1 MSTVIDPRWQ
11 PAAAADYRAL
21 RAEAYAAVEQ
31 LARDQW
37 TDYNAHDPG
46 ITLLE
51 HLADALAELGYRG
64 SFDVADLLTDAGG
77 GIDYRQPFFTA
88 RHILTNAPVTNDDYR
103 RLLIDSLGLSN
114 AWVIC
119 KACACGPAPYPDCTD
134 GELTFAPRWRLRPS
148 QRPDEHEP
156 AIIIRGFTDVLIQ
169 FAPDAELG
177 NLNTD
182 RVEGQLLLPDGSG
195 GSVAID
201 AELRFPEWRD
211 LSPAAYRLA
220 GDPGATLTAWSID
233 RFSRD
238 RTNSEPVDADDL
250 RRGLRD
256 IFFLDLSLEFTAG
269 GQTINL
275 QLPEVTLRLWKR
287 ADLPAGTDGAT
298 LTGLLEAGNLID
310 TYHRKLQVRAQKL
323 AETETLLHDNRKVGE
338 DFCRYDRIRAEDV
351 AVCADLHLRA
361 GADVELTLARF
372 YRTLELLL
380 NPQVPFRSLPD
391 MEAAGYATEAIFDG
405 PALQQGFILQDD
417 LDASVLRSRV
427 FVSDLIN
434 ALMDIEGVL
443 AIEAL
448 RFTVYDAEGRP
459 VAPAHDWCIPVS
471 AGHYPTLYLAA
482 SQVMVYK
489 DGLPL
494 LPRRAELTAVLNQ
507 LRAQDRALALPVSRL
522 DYPVPTGTH
531 RTRPGFLPVQRTLPA
546 TYGLSLEG
554 LPDNASDRRV
564 AQARQLAAYLI
575 PLEVITASTADQLTY
590 FGDLFSTDEGVS
602 TTYRVPD
609 LFDTGE
615 PLEHLQDLLAG
626 PANARDTLAGLLERE
641 DEFTTRRNRFL
652 DHLLARFGESMQDYT
667 LLIHDQTTR
676 QAYGPEKLIQD
687 KVRFLRFLP
696 EISARRGIG
705 IHYRLEDGVCGYR
718 NRSGLGE
725 RIRRLLGM
733 EDVRAYF
740 RLAIE
745 KSPPGWKVAYTLTH
759 PSTDTELLTDVAVG
773 ESYPTAQEAQAAAWS
788 AIEWVVERGTDAA
801 HYRTDG
807 GSTFLTGPEG
817 DDLAELPAG
826 VTADDLRTFL
836 ADTLLR
842 ERLYVVE
849 HLLLRPKF
857 PGDALMDVCLAD
869 DCDHRGMEDP
879 YSFRITYLLPA
890 DVAPFSED
898 MDLRRYADRL
908 IRRETP
914 VHLLP
919 KLCWISDAKGES
931 EYTPEELDALLA
943 TCRCPVPDELARQLS
958 RFEAAWCPWLTANA
972 AFAWPEIND
981 ELEAAVLD
989 WLPQSATLSQG
1000 RLLLGYFGERYRA
1013 YVSRLVDN
1021 DDDLAGPAATWMDE
1035 VWPDFT
1041 ADLDLLRTR
1050 DPALTSAWGLPDA
1063 ARLNALRDLLTGF
1076 YTEWFAVSALL
1087 HRLLR
1092 VFQGLRSAYPVAT
1105 LHDCDDGDDENPV
1118 RLDQTTLG
1126 TF

>member
-1 MSTVIDPRWQ
+1 MSTVIDPRT
-11 PAAAADYRAL
+11 PPPPAADYTAL

-31 LARDQW
+31 LARGRW

-51 HLADALAELGYRG
+51 HLADALAEIGYRG

-77 GIDYRQPFFTA
+77 SVDYRQPFFTA
-88 RHILTNAPVTNDDYR
+88 RRILTSAPVTNDDYR

-134 GELTFAPRWRLRPS
+134 GQLTYAPRWRLRP
-148 QRPDEHEP
+148 QERPDEHEP
-156 AIIIRGFTDVLIQ
+156 AVVLRGFTDALLQ

-182 RVEGQLLLPDGSG
+182 RVDGQLLLADGTG

-220 GDPGATLTAWSID
+220 GDPAAALTSWSID

-256 IFFLDLSLEFTAG
+256 IFFLDLTLEITVG
-269 GQTINL
+269 PQTVSL
-275 QLPEVTLRLWKR
+275 QLPEVTLRLWR
-287 ADLPAGTDGAT
+287 RGAVPSTTDGSA
-298 LTGLLEAGNLID
+298 LIDLLEAGNLVD
-310 TYHRKLQVRAQKL
+310 TYHRKLQTRARKL
-323 AETETLLHDNRKVGE
+323 AESEALLHGNRKVGE
-338 DFCRYDRIRAEDV
+338 DFCRFDRIRAEDV
-351 AVCADLHLRA
+351 AVCADLHLRPD
-361 GADVELTLARF
+361 ADVELTLARF
-372 YRTLELLL
+372 YRTLERLL
-380 NPQVPFRSLPD
+380 NPRVPFRSLQE
-391 MEAAGYATEAIFDG
+391 MEAAGYPTEAIFDG

-417 LDASVLRSRV
+417 LDNSVLRSRV
-427 FVSDLIN
+427 YVSDLIN
-434 ALMDIEGVL
+434 ALMDIEGVT

-471 AGHYPTLYLAA
+471 AGHYPELYLAA

-494 LPRRAELTAVLNQ
+494 LPRRSELHAILNQ
-507 LRAQDRALALPVSRL
+507 LRAEDRALALPVNQL

-531 RTRPGFLPVQRTLPA
+531 RAAPDYLPVQRTLPV
-546 TYGLSLEG
+546 TYGLSVEG
-554 LPDNASDRRV
+554 LPDHVSDRRR
-564 AQARQLAAYLI
+564 AQARQLAAYLL
-575 PLEVITASTADQLTY
+575 PLEVITAATADQLTH
-590 FGDLFSTDEGVS
+590 FGDLFSTDEAVAA
-602 TTYRVPD
+602 TYHLPQ
-609 LFDTGE
+609 LFGSGE
-615 PLEHLQDLLAG
+615 PLEHLQDLLTD
-626 PANARDTLAGLLERE
+626 PANAADTLAGLLERE
-641 DEFTTRRNRFL
+641 DEFTDRRNRFL
-652 DHLLARFGESMQDYT
+652 DHLLARFGENMQDYT

-676 QAYGPEKLIQD
+676 QAYGPDKLIRD

-696 EISARRGIG
+696 EISARRGTG
-705 IHYRLEDGVCGYR
+705 IHYRLGDGVCGYR

-740 RLAIE
+740 RLSIDR
-745 KSPPGWKVAYTLTH
+745 SPEGWQVTYTLTH
-759 PSTDTELLTDVAVG
+759 PDTDDPLLEDTAVPG
-773 ESYPTAQEAQAAAWS
+773 SYPTAQEAGAAAWQ
-788 AIEWVVERGTDAA
+788 AIEGVIERGGDAA

-807 GSTFLTGPEG
+807 GNTFLTAADGS
-817 DDLAELPAG
+817 DLAQLAAG
-826 VTADDLRTFL
+826 VTAEALRTFL
-836 ADTLLR
+836 NQRLLR

-869 DCDHRGMEDP
+869 DCNHQGLQDP
-879 YSFRITYLLPA
+879 YSFRLTYLLPA
-890 DVAPFSED
+890 DAAPFSED

-931 EYTPEELDALLA
+931 EYTPEELEALHA

-958 RFEAAWCPWLTANA
+958 RFEAVWCPWLTTNA

-989 WLPQSATLSQG
+989 WLPQTANLSHC

-1013 YVSRLVDN
+1013 YVSRMVDN
-1021 DDDLAGPAATWMDE
+1021 DDDLAGPAANWMDE

-1041 ADLDLLRTR
+1041 ADLNQIGTR

-1063 ARLNALRDLLTGF
+1063 SRLAGLRDLLTDF
-1076 YTEWFAVSALL
+1076 YTDWFTVSARL